1 MRRPDLTTEP
11 KPAIPASEQGFSLLE
26 IILTMSL
33 LLSLTIVASQLINN
47 SLEMRVSISTGINVN
62 HRLTAAME
70 RLSEDLRHAYLVS
83 RKRQEGFNPSRRS
96 KPRFVLKSGERSELA
111 FATFNHQRR
120 LKNQPESDQTYVVYE
135 LRTTAD
141 SPRTSLF
148 RGEAKILPENPRD
161 IKADVLIAK
170 DIKVFKVRAYNGVS
184 FSENRWN
191 SDSSSQ
197 RDMLPKMVEVT
208 LTAWD
213 HGEEDGDVD
222 DRQRDEFTSTLETVI
237 YLPLSSDMD
246 TEKTPVSSFNWKD
259 L

>member
-1 MRRPDLTTEP
+1 MPRP
-11 KPAIPASEQGFSLLE
+11 KPSHGEQGFSLLE
-26 IILTMSL
+26 VILTMSL

-47 SLEMRVSISTGINVN
+47 SLEMRTSISTSINVN
-62 HRLTAAME
+62 HRLAAAME
-70 RLSEDLRHAYLVS
+70 RLSEDLRHAFLVS
-83 RKRQEGFNPSRRS
+83 RKRSQGYNPSRRS

-111 FATFNHQRR
+111 FATLNHQRR

-135 LRTTAD
+135 LKTPPESKRTA
-141 SPRTSLF
+141 LY

-161 IKADVLIAK
+161 IKADVLIAR
-170 DIKVFKVRAYNGVS
+170 DIKVFKVRAFNGVQ
-184 FSENRWN
+184 FTENRWN

-213 HGEEDGDVD
+213 HNEEDEDVD
-222 DRQRDEFTSTLETVI
+222 DRQREEFVSTLETVI
-237 YLPLSSDMD
+237 YLPLSSEMD
-246 TEKTPVSSFNWKD
+246 TEKTPVSSFTWKD